1 MLTYNVILEL
11 YQYLIKAQDWH
22 LSPESASILPRES
35 VASQGD
41 RMNTKELNAFT
52 ARWLMALKTA
62 QADGDHKTACIIV
75 NALAKAHGIP
85 ASYPPRSAT
94 SGLVCNWRG
103 T

>member
-52 ARWLMALKTA
+52 ARWLMALKTSA
-62 QADGDHKTACIIV
+62 GRWRPQDRLHHRQRACKGARHSGIV
-75 NALAKAHGIP
+75 P
-85 ASYPPRSAT
+85 AAISDVGVS
-94 SGLVCNWRG
+94 L
-103 T
+103 